1 MSIMSTTIQIRV
13 DKAVKQ
19 KADKTFKKMGLDMS
33 SGVKLFLHRVIQS
46 GSIPFTLRTANG
58 FTPAQERQIL
68 RDSME
73 ASVHGKT
80 YKTVKEMF
88 DDILKD

>member
-1 MSIMSTTIQIRV
+1 MSTTIQIRV
-13 DKAVKQ
+13 DKEVKR

-58 FTPAQERQIL
+58 FTPEQERQML
-68 RDSME
+68 RETRE
-73 ASVHGKT
+73 ALEHGKSF
-80 YKTVKEMF
+80 KTAKELF
-88 DDILKD
+88 ADILKD